1 MLSKIQAT
9 KCDGRYP
16 RVLII
21 GALLIILIIC
31 AAWSLLSGAVQ
42 TNLNDLLAALSGET
56 NSEFKNIVIREIR
69 LPRLITAL
77 MVGLALT
84 LSGTLL
90 QGLFRNPLADPG
102 LIGISSGG
110 AIGAVIA
117 IVCLPALVARL
128 AITDALANTINWL
141 GLPILAMACA
151 IGLTFIIYRLSL
163 VRGRTNVP
171 AMLLTGLAVNSIG
184 GAFVG
189 LVVTIFSSDEQLRTI
204 TFWTLGS
211 LSGANWGNTVVIS
224 VCVLIPALVAM
235 TQGRALNALLLG
247 ENEAF
252 HLGINIQKTKRTII
266 ITSAIMVG
274 TTVAFCGIIGFV
286 GLVVPHMLRTLFGPD
301 HRLLIPAGTILG
313 AITLITADIFARTIL
328 APAEIQIGILT
339 AIIGGPFFL
348 ALLIRART
356 RGTILSSI

>member
-1 MLSKIQAT
+1 MA
-9 KCDGRYP
+9 
-16 RVLII
+16 
-21 GALLIILIIC
+21 
-31 AAWSLLSGAVQ
+31 
-42 TNLNDLLAALSGET
+42 
-56 NSEFKNIVIREIR
+56 
-69 LPRLITAL
+69 
-77 MVGLALT
+77 
-84 LSGTLL
+84 
-90 QGLFRNPLADPG
+90 
-102 LIGISSGG
+102 IS
-110 AIGAVIA
+110 
-117 IVCLPALVARL
+117 
-128 AITDALANTINWL
+128 DALANTINWL
-141 GLPILAMACA
+141 GLPILAMASA

-211 LSGANWGNTVVIS
+211 LSGANWSNTVVIS
-224 VCVLIPALVAM
+224 VCVLIPALFAM

-301 HRLLIPAGTILG
+301 HRLLIPAGAILG

-356 RGTILSSI
+356 RDTILSSI

>member
-21 GALLIILIIC
+21 GVLLIILIIC

-42 TNLNDLLAALSGET
+42 TNLNDLWAALSSET

-69 LPRLITAL
+69 LPRFITAL

-117 IVCLPALVARL
+117 IVCLPALVARM
-128 AITDALANTINWL
+128 AISDALANTVNWL
-141 GLPILAMACA
+141 GLPILAMASA

-211 LSGANWGNTVVIS
+211 LSGANWSNTVVIS
-224 VCVLIPALVAM
+224 VCVLIPALFAM

-301 HRLLIPAGTILG
+301 HRLLIPAGAILG

-348 ALLIRART
+348 ALLIRARK
-356 RGTILSSI
+356 RGNILSSI

>member
-1 MLSKIQAT
+1 MIQAT

-21 GALLIILIIC
+21 GALLVILIIC

-117 IVCLPALVARL
+117 IVCLPALVARM
-128 AITDALANTINWL
+128 AISDALANTVNWL
-141 GLPILAMACA
+141 GLPILAMASA

-211 LSGANWGNTVVIS
+211 LSGANWSNTVVIS
-224 VCVLIPALVAM
+224 VCVLIPALFAM

-301 HRLLIPAGTILG
+301 HRLLIPAGAILG

-348 ALLIRART
+348 ALLIRARK
-356 RGTILSSI
+356 RGNILSSI

>member
-9 KCDGRYP
+9 KSNGRYP

-21 GALLIILIIC
+21 SALLTILIIC
-31 AAWSLLSGAVQ
+31 GAWSLLSGAVQ
-42 TNLNDLLAALSGET
+42 TNTNDLWGALYGET
-56 NSEFKNIVIREIR
+56 TSEFKNIVIREIR

-117 IVCLPALVARL
+117 IVCLPALVTRL
-128 AITDALANTINWL
+128 AISDASANIINWL
-141 GLPILAMACA
+141 GLPILAMASA

-163 VRGRTNVP
+163 IRGRTNVP

-211 LSGANWGNTVVIS
+211 LSGSNWGNTVVIS
-224 VCVLIPALVAM
+224 VCVLIPAIVAM

-301 HRLLIPAGTILG
+301 HRLLIPAGAILG

-348 ALLIRART
+348 VLLIRARS
-356 RGTILSSI
+356 RGTILSNI

>member
-42 TNLNDLLAALSGET
+42 TNLNDLWAALSSET

-117 IVCLPALVARL
+117 IVCLPALVARM
-128 AITDALANTINWL
+128 AISDALANTVNWL
-141 GLPILAMACA
+141 GLPILAMASA

-224 VCVLIPALVAM
+224 VCVLIPALFAM

-301 HRLLIPAGTILG
+301 HRLLIPAGAILG

-348 ALLIRART
+348 ALLIRARK
-356 RGTILSSI
+356 RGNILSSI

>member
-1 MLSKIQAT
+1 
-9 KCDGRYP
+9 
-16 RVLII
+16 
-21 GALLIILIIC
+21 
-31 AAWSLLSGAVQ
+31 VQ
-42 TNLNDLLAALSGET
+42 TNLNDLWAALSSET

-77 MVGLALT
+77 IVGLALT

-128 AITDALANTINWL
+128 AISDALANTINWL
-141 GLPILAMACA
+141 GLPILAMASA
-151 IGLTFIIYRLSL
+151 IGLTFTIYRLSL

-301 HRLLIPAGTILG
+301 HRLLIPAGAILG

-348 ALLIRART
+348 ALLIRVRT
-356 RGTILSSI
+356 RGNILSSI